1 MEMGNMQ
8 VRTGTGV
15 TVPVTRPASGTPV
28 QTPVPGA
35 ETPLTPVAETPVT
48 LPQTVATTSFQPD
61 GVNLPDRPVADLAQT
76 QTLNDM
82 GDLLLQPERLNP
94 QQRTRLEAVAKELGF
109 RDLGMMQHHLRHL
122 DQKIPSRPNGPADT
136 PARDLL
142 LQTLR
147 QRLPG
152 AANNTAVLKTAFSE
166 VYRQALNQSF
176 ASANLPAPQLRS
188 EVRAANGNWSS
199 PPESQMW
206 DAASLASVYDAVET
220 IRRDNPARL
229 STLGRAPGTSPDG
242 TTKPMEFVRRPAPDV
257 ATPDR
262 YLDAMSQATRIAHA
276 DDANGRIFI
285 YDTAVRSDHGAVTSQ
300 IVDKL
305 DLVSRFDGD
314 ELAPV
319 YSDPEKAKRGI
330 TARPGETEA
339 MQATRLRQELT
350 QPQPGPPPQ
359 PAWAERFGGWQK
371 MQEAINFV
379 VKYRDLGNPQYG
391 GISAVPVNGK
401 PNDPATLATIA
412 RLGVNNISSVM
423 ARMEQ
428 TDAVEQ
434 LQGFLRQNAPGVD
447 PATFMADGLVGPRTR
462 TMVQA
467 FQAGMAINNLKER
480 IEDDPKLSEERK
492 RELVGNLNTK
502 FQELSNAP
510 RQASRVL
517 EQVRASMMALAAEHP
532 SPLADGTRHTL
543 TEDLS
548 RLRGLTSGRFDRA
561 TAESLVGNWFNVL
574 DSGQN
579 HDLAEQLAVHEMG
592 HVWETALNRERPDL
606 RVSENWEKLFH
617 TSSAIEEYSTSAM
630 NTNEGRDRLGNDR
643 TSASDYG
650 STNPQEDFAEASRVY
665 TYDPQRL
672 MRRSLMKFL
681 FVNSLN
687 GNRHSANEIMRMA
700 SECGYKPE
708 DVKQRLD
715 AFLGQGQNGI
725 QFTSF
730 MASKL
735 RDDYRDL
742 DQLVRATDNPVQ
754 VSFAAGSGPESEWTL
769 AGPGEHAADGFAT
782 DPSVETP
789 LPAAAPPPSA
799 PAPSRSE
806 SGFTLNALTTQS
818 RALHQRMTDPRLS
831 APERDQAQQ
840 ELRQLYARLVSEGPA
855 ALTELQI
862 PPEAQAALQATLQRF
877 GFSEQNG
884 TKAQQQG
891 QAVLAAIAIH
901 RTTGGFDTSQFPEV
915 AAALPPQ
922 FTQLMARPDFAALMG
937 RAGSDNLSDTYL
949 LESTFDQMRWTGQTQ
964 GDLVSSMTNVALKCD
979 RMLAALGSQIAPEP
993 ELRTA
998 SQLHERA
1005 HEILGDPATA
1015 DILRSF
1021 DRDIR
1026 QAVTAFNGSL
1036 PALRA
1041 LTGRT
1046 QAPVTAAELKQVLVM
1061 AVLSGQTQRADLM
1074 SLMQTY
1080 LAQRDQPA

>member
-1 MEMGNMQ
+1 MEMGNLQ

-15 TVPVTRPASGTPV
+15 TVPVTRPA
-28 QTPVPGA
+28 QTPVAGS
-35 ETPLTPVAETPVT
+35 ETPTPVAGSETPPVETPVS
-48 LPQTVATTSFQPD
+48 LPQTVAATPFRPD

-76 QTLNDM
+76 QTINDM

-109 RDLGMMQHHLRHL
+109 RDLGMLQHHLRHL
-122 DQKIPSRPNGPADT
+122 DQRIPSRPNGPADT
-136 PARDLL
+136 PARDVL
-142 LQTLR
+142 LQALR

-152 AANNTAVLKTAFSE
+152 AANNSTVVKSTFSE
-166 VYRQALNQSF
+166 IYRQALNQSF
-176 ASANLPAPQLRS
+176 ASANLPAPSLRS
-188 EVRAANGNWSS
+188 EVRGPNGSWSAPS
-199 PPESQMW
+199 ESEMW

-229 STLGRAPGTSPDG
+229 STLGRAPGTHPDG
-242 TTKPMEFVRRPAPDV
+242 STKPMEFVRRPAPDV

-285 YDTAVRSDHGAVTSQ
+285 YDTAVRSDHGAVTAQ

-319 YSDPEKAKRGI
+319 YTDAEKNKRGI
-330 TARPGETEA
+330 TTRSGETEA

-359 PAWAERFGGWQK
+359 PAWVDRFGGWQK

-401 PNDPATLATIA
+401 PNDPDTLATIR
-412 RLGVNNISSVM
+412 RLGVNNLSSVM

-447 PATFMADGLVGPRTR
+447 PNTFMADGLVGPRTR
-462 TMVQA
+462 SMVQA

-492 RELVGNLNTK
+492 RQLVGDLNTK
-502 FQELSNAP
+502 FQELSKAP
-510 RQASRVL
+510 RQAARVL

-532 SPLADGTRHTL
+532 SPLADSTRHAI
-543 TEDLS
+543 TEDLG
-548 RLRGLTSGRFDRA
+548 RLRALGSGRFDRA

-592 HVWETALNRERPDL
+592 HVWESALNRERPDL

-687 GNRHSANEIMRMA
+687 GNRHSANDIMRMA
-700 SECGYKPE
+700 TECGYKPE
-708 DVKQRLD
+708 DVRQRLD

-735 RDDYRDL
+735 RDDYQEL
-742 DQLVRATDNPVQ
+742 DQLVRAAGNPVQ
-754 VSFAAGSGPESEWTL
+754 VSFAAAAAAEAVASAS
-769 AGPGEHAADGFAT
+769 APGAEG
-782 DPSVETP
+782 P
-789 LPAAAPPPSA
+789 LPEHPADVRSAAPAAGDTILPA
-799 PAPSRSE
+799 PAPSE
-806 SGFTLNALTTQS
+806 SGFTLHALTTQS
-818 RALHQRMTDPRLS
+818 RALHQRMNDPRLS
-831 APERDQAQQ
+831 APERDQAKQALQ
-840 ELRQLYARLVSEGPA
+840 SLYARLVSEGPA
-855 ALTELQI
+855 VLNELQI
-862 PPEAQAALQATLQRF
+862 PAEAQAALQATLQRF
-877 GFSEQNG
+877 GFTDQNG
-884 TKAQQQG
+884 VTAQQQG

-901 RTTGGFDTSQFPEV
+901 RTTGSFDSSQFPEV
-915 AAALPPQ
+915 SAALPEQ
-922 FTQLMARPDFAALMG
+922 FKQLMARPDFGALMG
-937 RAGSDNLSDTYL
+937 RAGADNLSDTYL
-949 LESTFDQMRWTGQTQ
+949 LESTLDQMRWTGQAQ
-964 GDLVSSMTNVALKCD
+964 GNYANSLTNVALKCD
-979 RMLAALGSQIAPEP
+979 RMLAALGREIAPVADLHSER
-993 ELRTA
+993 EL
-998 SQLHERA
+998 QQRA
-1005 HEILGDPATA
+1005 DEMLADPATA
-1015 DILRSF
+1015 AILRPF

-1026 QAVTAFNGSL
+1026 QAVTAFNGTL
-1036 PALRA
+1036 PALTA
-1041 LTGRT
+1041 LTGRSQT
-1046 QAPVTAAELKQVLVM
+1046 PVTAAELKQVLMM
-1061 AVLSGQTQRADLM
+1061 AVLSGQTSRENLM
-1074 SLMQTY
+1074 NLMQNY
-1080 LAQRDQPA
+1080 LMQRGQPA